1 MKNLSYAINGILAV
15 AIIVLFI
22 LFFTSKKDASE
33 NAPSLKFEN
42 DSTISLP
49 IAYVNIDSVLTHYS
63 YAKEASD
70 ALMKKTESSRAS
82 LNQKKKQIENEYVEF
97 QRKLQNN
104 AFINEERAQQEQIRI
119 QKLAADLE
127 QTAGRLDN
135 ELGMEQMKVNSQLA
149 DSVRIC
155 IREYNKKAN
164 YQIIMSNSG
173 LDNILFAQDKYNI
186 TNEVIKLL
194 NQRYAS
200 ETAKP

>member
-1 MKNLSYAINGILAV
+1 MKNLSYVINGMLAV

-22 LFFTSKKDASE
+22 LFFTSKKEGAESS
-33 NAPSLKFEN
+33 PSLKFEN

-49 IAYVNIDSVLTHYS
+49 IAYVNIDSVLTHYN

-119 QKLAADLE
+119 QKLAGELE

-155 IREYNKKAN
+155 IKEFNKTAN

-186 TNEVIKLL
+186 TNEVIKML
-194 NQRYAS
+194 NSRYTTT
-200 ETAKP
+200 TAKP